1 MWCQVSR
8 LLHWVFVISDSFISI
23 ELKFANIIYLEEIMK
38 NRNYLRQLAFGIFLA
53 CTVLELSAS
62 EFPSKPIRIIVPFS
76 PGGGSDVIT
85 RLMAEKMS
93 GDLGVSVLV
102 ENKPG
107 GSSIIGTEAMAKS
120 APDGYTI
127 LMTNRAITVNPW
139 LFKLP
144 YDTAKITPVT
154 QLVSSPLLLA
164 ASTKAPFK
172 NLNEL
177 IAYAKANPGKVSIGN
192 SGVGQLPHLA
202 AVLFEKSSGI
212 ELTMVNYKGS
222 GSSVTDLIGGQID
235 LSFGTVPSFMQQIKN
250 KALIPL
256 GVSSITRNP
265 PLPAVPSISEA
276 LPGYELVSWFGFFA
290 PPNTPKPI
298 VDKLYRAISKALAN
312 PDLKIR
318 LNDEGLEVTALD
330 PEKFKKVF
338 LADLIF
344 WQKFIKDNNIK
355 LE

>member
-1 MWCQVSR
+1 M
-8 LLHWVFVISDSFISI
+8 FG
-23 ELKFANIIYLEEIMK
+23 
-38 NRNYLRQLAFGIFLA
+38 RNCLRRWTVGIFLLFA
-53 CTVLELSAS
+53 ALNLSAS
-62 EFPSKPIRIIVPFS
+62 EFPSKPIKIIVPFS

-85 RLMAEKMS
+85 RLLAEKMA

-107 GSSIIGTEAMAKS
+107 ASSIIGTEVMAKS

-154 QLVSSPLLLA
+154 QLVSSPLLLV

-177 IAYAKANPGKVSIGN
+177 IAYAKSNPGKVSIGN

-212 ELTMVNYKGS
+212 DLTMVNYKGS
-222 GSSVTDLIGGQID
+222 GSSATDLIGGQID

-250 KALIPL
+250 KTLIPL
-256 GVSSITRNP
+256 GVSSTTRNAA
-265 PLPAVPSISEA
+265 LPAVPSISES
-276 LPGYELVSWFGFFA
+276 LPGYELLSWFGFFA

-298 VDKLYRAISKALAN
+298 VDKLYQAINRALAN
-312 PDLKIR
+312 PELKAR
-318 LNDEGLEVTALD
+318 LNDEGLDVTALD
-330 PEKFKKVF
+330 PEKFKKIFV
-338 LADLIF
+338 ADLIF